1 MYDAASDFEENLMIK
16 IAWYYYMENLT
27 QQSIA
32 NQLGISR
39 MRVIKLL
46 EKARQTGVVQFRIS
60 SAFDKRHAMETRLME
75 TYNRI
80 SGKKSG
86 NFRFF
91 RFSYRRSGLL
101 SAQFRI

>member
-1 MYDAASDFEENLMIK
+1 MYDATSDFEENLMIK

-46 EKARQTGVVQFRIS
+46 EKADRKSVV
-60 SAFDKRHAMETRLME
+60 
-75 TYNRI
+75 
-80 SGKKSG
+80 
-86 NFRFF
+86 
-91 RFSYRRSGLL
+91 
-101 SAQFRI
+101 